1 LGGVH
6 RCNKV
11 GVCMNTM
18 MDITTELGRWLSGEL
33 EVVSKTM
40 SLHLHNNHGGVN
52 ELCGELATYHGKML
66 RPSLLLLTW
75 KSFGGD
81 RCVQPDSVVKLA
93 AVVELI
99 HLATLV
105 HDDVLDEASIRRGET
120 TIHCLRGNEAAV
132 MLGDYLLS
140 SAFHLCSTVKSPSL
154 NLLLGEVSSTVC
166 AGEMMQLYHRN
177 NVDLNI
183 ENYYQIIQDKTA
195 ALITASCT
203 MGGMLAGASEQTL
216 SAVSIFGNSVGV
228 AFQIR
233 DDLIDILGE
242 PSITG
247 KGSGVDLEKGKVTL
261 PIISMLHKNPNL
273 KPDVYEA
280 MRSGDLLGLRELL
293 ESTGSIQFALDEIER
308 LVDLAVDSLEGV
320 FSTGAAAELCNLVQ
334 QLKNSP

>member
-1 LGGVH
+1 
-6 RCNKV
+6 
-11 GVCMNTM
+11 MNTM
-18 MDITTELGRWLSGEL
+18 MDMTTELGRWLGGEL
-33 EVVSKTM
+33 EIVSKTM
-40 SLHLHNNHGGVN
+40 SLHLHNNHDGVN
-52 ELCGELATYHGKML
+52 ELCGELAAYHGKML
-66 RPSLLLLTW
+66 RPSLLLLSW
-75 KSFGGD
+75 KSLSGD
-81 RCVQPDSVVKLA
+81 RCVQPESVVKIA

-99 HLATLV
+99 YLATLV

-140 SAFHLCSTVKSPSL
+140 SAFHLCSTIQNPSL

-183 ENYYQIIQDKTA
+183 EDYYRIIRDKTA
-195 ALITASCT
+195 VLIAASCT
-203 MGGMLAGASEQTL
+203 MGGMLAGASEQAL
-216 SAVSIFGNSVGV
+216 SALATFGGSVGI

-242 PSITG
+242 PSVTG
-247 KGSGVDLEKGKVTL
+247 KGSGVDLEKGKLTL

-273 KPDVYEA
+273 KPSVQETIA
-280 MRSGDLLGLRELL
+280 SGDLLGLRELL
-293 ESTGSIQFALDEIER
+293 ESTGSIRFALDEIER
-308 LVDLAVDSLEGV
+308 LVDLAVDSLGAEC
-320 FSTGAAAELCNLVQ
+320 STGAAVELCDLVQ